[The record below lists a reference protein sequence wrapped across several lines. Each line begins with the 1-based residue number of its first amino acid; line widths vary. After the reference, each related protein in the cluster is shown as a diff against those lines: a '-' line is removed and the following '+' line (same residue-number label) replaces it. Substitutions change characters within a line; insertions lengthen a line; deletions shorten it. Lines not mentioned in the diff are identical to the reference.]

1 MLNKTN
7 KQKDN
12 NMYKQYKVISKAYT
26 DYELGFGERPEPDNP
41 LISDPI
47 DVEFI
52 VKASDVKQA
61 EAEANDYMLHNY
73 GHEAYSIDTDIREV
87 N

>member
-7 KQKDN
+7 KQKEN

-52 VKASDVKQA
+52 VKA
-61 EAEANDYMLHNY
+61 
-73 GHEAYSIDTDIREV
+73 YSIDTDIREV